1 MIPFAGRLK
10 DYFTRQPLP
19 PALFQV
25 SSGYLAGLAYSCK
38 ERRITQTALI
48 PLAQGTVEPSFDKG
62 NIRQPGLLAETV
74 MEAAKGLRVSDGDIS
89 LLIPDLSFR
98 VFLLSLDS
106 LPPSRSELESLIR
119 WKVKKQM
126 PLLPEDVR
134 ISYEVVNLDKP
145 RRLLVLMARSA
156 VIREYE
162 SFFAKMRMNV
172 RIVSLPSLLVMRPGK
187 ADRPADILLGNV
199 EDDHL
204 ALSVFMDSRL
214 FLYRTKALNLEG
226 GEGSGRIAME
236 VENTLRFV
244 EDHEKKKIAAVSL
257 RMGLWEGNDELHQRL
272 VDLLP
277 LPVERIVA
285 DGTPQLNARE
295 REMLA
300 PLIGQVP

>member
-1 MIPFAGRLK
+1 MTRFADRWK

-25 SSGYLAGLAYSCK
+25 SSGYLAGLAYSRK
-38 ERRITQTALI
+38 EGRITRTVLL
-48 PLAQGTVEPSFDKG
+48 PLAKGTVEPSFDKG
-62 NIRQPGLLAETV
+62 NIRQPGLLAETI
-74 MEAAKGLRVSDGDIS
+74 MEAAQGLKVSDGDVS

-106 LPPSRSELESLIR
+106 LPSGRSELESLIR
-119 WKVKKQM
+119 WKIKKQM
-126 PLLPEDVR
+126 PLLPEDIR
-134 ISYEVVNLDKP
+134 ISYEVVKPDKP
-145 RRLLVLMARSA
+145 RKLLVVLARSG

-162 SFFAKMRMNV
+162 SFFGKLRMNV

-187 ADRPADILLGNV
+187 ADRPADILVGNV

-204 ALSVFMDSRL
+204 ALSVFTDSQL
-214 FLYRTKALNLEG
+214 FLYRSKALNLEG

-244 EDHEKKKIAAVSL
+244 EDHEKKKIAVAQL
-257 RMGLWEGNDELHQRL
+257 RMGLWEGNDELHRKL
-272 VDLLP
+272 VELLP

-285 DGTPQLNARE
+285 ERAPQLNARE
-295 REMLA
+295 RELLA